1 MHLTRKNLLLALLAG
16 VIAMALALQFI
27 GKPVFVTWL
36 RAHSTVRMLL
46 ASPDGRYNITV
57 YRYPRL
63 ADVPEVLGFGQGY
76 VQLYEVR
83 SSPRVLNEQVA
94 EDLAA
99 IHRFTWMPSSVEIV
113 GFAEWKLPS
122 QYQARN

>member
-1 MHLTRKNLLLALLAG
+1 MTLALH
-16 VIAMALALQFI
+16 FI

-36 RAHSTVRMLL
+36 RAHSTVRMLQ
-46 ASPDGRYNITV
+46 ASPDGRYNIAV

-83 SSPRVLNEQVA
+83 SSPRVLNEQVV

-99 IHRFTWMPSSVEIV
+99 IHLFAWMPSSVSIV
-113 GFAEWKLPS
+113 GFAEWNLPQ
-122 QYQARN
+122 QYHARN